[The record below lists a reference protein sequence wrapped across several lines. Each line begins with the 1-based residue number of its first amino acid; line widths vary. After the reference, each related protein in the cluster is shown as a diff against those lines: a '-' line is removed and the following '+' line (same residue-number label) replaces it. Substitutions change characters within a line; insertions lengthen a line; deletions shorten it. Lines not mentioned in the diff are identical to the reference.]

1 MRSLTL
7 SQKIL
12 FTGLV
17 LLGAGTFTQAQD
29 QAQPQALPQGI
40 KVTIDKTGLDPAA
53 IDELALL
60 REIPPILAQLDNP
73 ENTAEQR
80 KRLRQQAVRLLRK
93 AARSSKTESQKE
105 YLLALAADMGQEK
118 WDKSQG
124 LWLQKEKVPVD
135 IVIFPGQKG
144 GKLNVYILILQK
156 DLTGR
161 AEKYTAILDK
171 ILDSLDP
178 VVEHPSLDKEL
189 IDPIRVVDTAY
200 SSTPPQTVMVFPQYP
215 GKTAASNIAILI
227 SRNLLAAYFD
237 QLIQPVADK
246 IFVKTTEKM
255 VDASAHLSCFLVHR
269 LTHFLGPVFVS
280 EESEKPV
287 LVSQQLKNYFSPIE
301 EIRAEASSLLSYQVL
316 EKEKLISEEERG
328 RMLYTQV
335 ATWVERL
342 RLAPESAASRPY
354 IILFNHLLK
363 NDAILYD
370 ISEKKIR
377 LDLDNLQSAAL
388 KLYRRLEQIESSGN
402 YTDAAQFMTQE
413 KSIKP
418 SPELLELLK
427 QLVDLPADIQ
437 VAGFSDQ

>member
-1 MRSLTL
+1 MRRLTF
-7 SQKIL
+7 SQTIL
-12 FTGLV
+12 CCGLV
-17 LLGAGTFTQAQD
+17 LGVGTFTHAQD
-29 QAQPQALPQGI
+29 QAQPPVPFQGV
-40 KVTIDKTGLDPAA
+40 KVAIDRTGLDPAA
-53 IDELALL
+53 AEELALL
-60 REIPPILAQLDNP
+60 REIPPILAQLDNR
-73 ENTAEQR
+73 ETAADQQ

-93 AARSSKTESQKE
+93 AARSGRTPSQKE
-105 YLLALAADMGQEK
+105 YLLALAADLGRNK
-118 WDKSQG
+118 WDKSQD
-124 LWLQKEKVPVD
+124 LWLSKEKAPVE
-135 IVIFPGQKG
+135 ILISPGQQ
-144 GKLNVYILILQK
+144 GKKLAVYILIRQK
-156 DLTGR
+156 ELTEQ

-171 ILDSLDP
+171 MLDNLDP
-178 VVEHPSLDKEL
+178 MTQHPPLDKGL
-189 IDPIRVVDTAY
+189 ISPILIFDTAY
-200 SSTPPQTVMVFPQYP
+200 ASTSPQTIMVFPQVP
-215 GKTAASNIAILI
+215 RKTTGTDFDILV
-227 SRNLLAAYFD
+227 SRNLLAVYFD
-237 QLIQPVADK
+237 QLIQPTAAK

-269 LTHFLGPVFVS
+269 LAHFLGPVFVS

-301 EIRAEASSLLSYQVL
+301 ELRAEASSLLSYQVL
-316 EKEKLISEEERG
+316 EKEKLISEEERT
-328 RMLYTQV
+328 RMFYTQV

-402 YTDAAQFMTQE
+402 YTDAAQFMTQG

-427 QLVDLPADIQ
+427 QLVDIPADIQ
-437 VAGFSDQ
+437 VAGFSD